1 MDRRGREGN
10 GRKRG
15 TGRGQENQEEGQQKL
30 VEEGRGKV
38 EGGREGR
45 SVWGDSVRGK

>member
-30 VEEGRGKV
+30 VVRGRERKGR
-38 EGGREGR
+38 GREGGEEC
-45 SVWGDSVRGK
+45 VG